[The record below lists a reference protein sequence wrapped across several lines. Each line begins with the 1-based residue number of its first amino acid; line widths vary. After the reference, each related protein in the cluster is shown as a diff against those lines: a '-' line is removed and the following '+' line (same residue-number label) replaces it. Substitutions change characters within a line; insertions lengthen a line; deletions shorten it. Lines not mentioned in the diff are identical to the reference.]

1 MLPLIDEHAR
11 HWLLLQADLQQQCF
25 FVYDS
30 CPASQGRDKE
40 ERKLLIDLVVKFSL
54 SSPTSSYAP
63 FTDSLIWHVCFL
75 FFGVPLLRLHYC
87 SRTYTL
93 MWWRWRKFM
102 LTAQLKPSK
111 FSKLLF
117 HCFVEHF
124 LIYITLRRR
133 GRCVVHIFIIHL
145 YTAVAFAH
153 AVATIV
159 GSLSW
164 SSWTSF
170 QSMEA
175 CFVSPKLT
183 CGNCARNA

>member
-1 MLPLIDEHAR
+1 
-11 HWLLLQADLQQQCF
+11 
-25 FVYDS
+25 
-30 CPASQGRDKE
+30 
-40 ERKLLIDLVVKFSL
+40 
-54 SSPTSSYAP
+54 
-63 FTDSLIWHVCFL
+63 
-75 FFGVPLLRLHYC
+75 
-87 SRTYTL
+87 
-93 MWWRWRKFM
+93 M

-183 CGNCARNA
+183 CGNCARNAQSISLPEKLATSPLYPYDCHSHSPLILNFVPVHFRSPHMYSAVNYVYMKPFKLSVYTSIVICFICHSFVNFFVRHSLVHPQPFTCENGY